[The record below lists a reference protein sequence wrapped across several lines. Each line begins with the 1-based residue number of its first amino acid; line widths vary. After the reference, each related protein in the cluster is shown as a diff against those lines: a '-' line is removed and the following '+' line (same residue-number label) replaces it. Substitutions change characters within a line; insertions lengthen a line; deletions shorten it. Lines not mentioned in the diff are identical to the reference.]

1 MNRAVV
7 LLILL
12 AFIASASFATPII
25 IDPFDQGFLWQP
37 GILTTFSDTSAVSNV
52 LGGVRHIEIANVSS
66 PTVGFMALT
75 INNPAVS
82 AAGILD
88 IQSGTNAIPNVRLLY
103 GNLENNELNLDLSN
117 FLAFV
122 FTTDY
127 RDHPGGALVVNLYT
141 NGGGVSSNSIPVL
154 PAGSSQHQIALAG
167 FTGTADMSDVDAIEI
182 LLQGVPN
189 LDMSFDTIELT
200 DSPEPGT
207 LMLVGMALV
216 GFGVGYRRFRGRK
229 A

>member
-1 MNRAVV
+1 MKRAVV
-7 LLILL
+7 VLMLL
-12 AFIASASFATPII
+12 AFVAGASFATPII
-25 IDPFDQGFLWQP
+25 IDPFDEGYLWQP
-37 GILTTFSDTSAVSNV
+37 AITTSFSDTASVSNV
-52 LGGVRHIEIANVSS
+52 LGGVRHIEIENAAS
-66 PTVGFMALT
+66 TGYMALT
-75 INNPAVS
+75 INNPTVG

-103 GNLENNELNLDLSN
+103 GNVDTNQLNLDLSN

-127 RDHPGGALVVNLYT
+127 RDHPGGALIVNLYT
-141 NGGGVSSNSIPVL
+141 KDGGVSTNSIPEL
-154 PAGSSQHQIALAG
+154 AAGSSQYQIPIAG
-167 FTGTADMSDVDAIEI
+167 FTGTADLSDVDAIEI
-182 LLQGVPN
+182 VLRGVPN

-200 DSPEPGT
+200 DTPEPGT

-216 GFGVGYRRFRGRK
+216 GFGVGYRRFRGRN